1 MTKGGPSKS
10 VTVHVPMKFST
21 RGGRK
26 AIITEAVP
34 ASPAPSRTEEALLKA
49 LAKAFRWRQQ
59 IEAGEFA
66 SISELAKSNG
76 INESYACRI
85 LRLTLLAPD
94 IVSTALDGRDSSL
107 TLKALTRPLENDWT
121 AQRRQFGYNIVIG
134 DDA

>member
-1 MTKGGPSKS
+1 MTKQAPYKT
-10 VTVHVPMKFST
+10 VTVHVPMKFSA

-26 AIITEAVP
+26 AIITEAAP

-66 SISELAKSNG
+66 SIAELARTNG

-94 IVSTALDGRDSSL
+94 IVATALDGRDASL
-107 TLKALTRPLENDWT
+107 TLKTLTRPLTNDWT
-121 AQRRQFGYNIVIG
+121 AQGRQIG
-134 DDA
+134 LKTS